1 MLKILKNSFLI
12 IGIISFPHT
21 AWAGAGLDQRL
32 RAVQQQRAQ
41 QQQIQQQ
48 ALLRQRQAAV
58 TQQVAQRQIQVMQ
71 QQMALQQAAQVGQQ
85 QLIRQQLQQQAIY
98 QQQQAYNQALQERQH
113 MQQQLAQNHPDANRF
128 SSGGPSYEPYVEEVV
143 DMAVLWEDLKISSE
157 AWPLII
163 DMGAKEII
171 VAKFI
176 EDYRLE
182 GVTIKKDPRHYAQL
196 IDAMSFDQPEMLKN
210 SFDKLLQ
217 IVAIIE
223 YDFNNG
229 ANPDLMARQILG
241 DQGYQ
246 QNKKR
251 LGK

>member
-1 MLKILKNSFLI
+1 M
-12 IGIISFPHT
+12 

-58 TQQVAQRQIQVMQ
+58 TQQVAQKQIQVMQ
-71 QQMALQQAAQVGQQ
+71 QQMVLQQAAQIGQQ
-85 QLIRQQLQQQAIY
+85 QLIKQQLQQQAIY
-98 QQQQAYNQALQERQH
+98 QQQQAYNQAIQSRQQ
-113 MQQQLAQNHPDANRF
+113 MQQQLAQNQ
-128 SSGGPSYEPYVEEVV
+128 SQGGGSPAGYASYEPYVEEVV

-163 DMGAKEII
+163 DMRAKEIV

-176 EDYRLE
+176 EDYHMA
-182 GVTIKKDPRHYAQL
+182 GVMIKKNPYHYAQL
-196 IDAMSFDQPEMLKN
+196 IDSMSFENPDMLKN
-210 SFDKLLQ
+210 PFDRLLQ

-223 YDFNNG
+223 YDFENG
-229 ANPDLMARQILG
+229 SDPDLMARQVLG